1 MMNDS
6 FKKIHFTIA
15 IIISLIVHVSFILY
29 GNIPV
34 NVNNQSKA
42 LSDIEISIIKK
53 PEAIPLITKSTSN
66 IKEET
71 IIEKFSNEKK
81 VPQQQNNLN
90 VPPKTPKVI
99 AKQIK
104 EKKNTELPNLNQAKE
119 IVAELTESTSLKNKN
134 STKKAVDKIVST
146 AQLIS
151 NLSNLDLTPTKINSS
166 RVKTISA
173 RTKDYEYRLYF
184 EAWRQKVERLGALN
198 YPKEAKAG
206 NLGSLKLTVSLST
219 KGKIESI
226 TINKTSGN
234 KALDEA
240 AIKIVKLGEPYA
252 VFSERM
258 RKEVDLINIT
268 RIWKFTEDS
277 YSSTN

>member
-53 PEAIPLITKSTSN
+53 PEAIPLTTKSTSN

-104 EKKNTELPNLNQAKE
+104 EKKLQ
-119 IVAELTESTSLKNKN
+119 
-134 STKKAVDKIVST
+134 
-146 AQLIS
+146 
-151 NLSNLDLTPTKINSS
+151 
-166 RVKTISA
+166 
-173 RTKDYEYRLYF
+173 
-184 EAWRQKVERLGALN
+184 N
-198 YPKEAKAG
+198 YQ
-206 NLGSLKLTVSLST
+206 
-219 KGKIESI
+219 I
-226 TINKTSGN
+226 
-234 KALDEA
+234 
-240 AIKIVKLGEPYA
+240 
-252 VFSERM
+252 
-258 RKEVDLINIT
+258 
-268 RIWKFTEDS
+268 
-277 YSSTN
+277 

>member
-15 IIISLIVHVSFILY
+15 IIISLIVHVSFMLY

-34 NVNNQSKA
+34 NANKQSKT

-53 PEAIPLITKSTSN
+53 PEAIPLIAKSTSN
-66 IKEET
+66 VKEET
-71 IIEKFSNEKK
+71 IIEKFSNEKE
-81 VPQQQNNLN
+81 VPQQKNNFN
-90 VPPKTPKVI
+90 EPPKTPKII
-99 AKQIK
+99 AKQME
-104 EKKNTELPNLNQAKE
+104 EKKIIKLPNLIQTKE
-119 IVAELTESTSLKNKN
+119 VVAELTESTSLKNKN
-134 STKKAVDKIVST
+134 STKAVDKTVST
-146 AQLIS
+146 TQLIS
-151 NLSNLDLTPTKINSS
+151 NLSNLDFTSTKINSS

-173 RTKDYEYRLYF
+173 RTKDYEYRSYF

-206 NLGSLKLTVSLST
+206 NLGSLKLTVSLSA

>member
-15 IIISLIVHVSFILY
+15 IIISLIVHVSFMLY
-29 GNIPV
+29 SNIPV
-34 NVNNQSKA
+34 NVNNQSKT
-42 LSDIEISIIKK
+42 LSDIEISIVKK
-53 PEAIPLITKSTSN
+53 PEAIPLIAKSTSN
-66 IKEET
+66 VKEET
-71 IIEKFSNEKK
+71 IIEKFSNEKG
-81 VPQQQNNLN
+81 VPQQKSN
-90 VPPKTPKVI
+90 VNEPPKNPKVI
-99 AKQIK
+99 AKQME
-104 EKKNTELPNLNQAKE
+104 EKKFTKLPNLIQPNE
-119 IVAELTESTSLKNKN
+119 VGAELTESTSLKNKN
-134 STKKAVDKIVST
+134 STKEAVDKTVST
-146 AQLIS
+146 AKLIS
-151 NLSNLDLTPTKINSS
+151 NLSNLDLTSTKINSS

-198 YPKEAKAG
+198 YPEEAKAG
-206 NLGSLKLTVSLST
+206 NLGSLKLTVSLSA
-219 KGKIESI
+219 KGRIESI

>member
-15 IIISLIVHVSFILY
+15 IIISLIVHVSFMLY

-34 NVNNQSKA
+34 NANKQSKT

-53 PEAIPLITKSTSN
+53 PEAIPLIAKSTSN
-66 IKEET
+66 AKEET
-71 IIEKFSNEKK
+71 IIEKFSNGKE
-81 VPQQQNNLN
+81 VPQQKNNFN
-90 VPPKTPKVI
+90 EPPKTPKII
-99 AKQIK
+99 AKQME
-104 EKKNTELPNLNQAKE
+104 EKKIIKLPNLIQTKE
-119 IVAELTESTSLKNKN
+119 VVAELTESTSLKNKN
-134 STKKAVDKIVST
+134 STKAVDKTVST

-151 NLSNLDLTPTKINSS
+151 NLSNLDFTSTKINSS

-173 RTKDYEYRLYF
+173 RTKDYEYRSYF

-206 NLGSLKLTVSLST
+206 NLGSLKLTVSLSA

>member
-1 MMNDS
+1 M
-6 FKKIHFTIA
+6 
-15 IIISLIVHVSFILY
+15 LY

-34 NVNNQSKA
+34 NVNKQSKT

-53 PEAIPLITKSTSN
+53 PEAIPLIAKSTSN
-66 IKEET
+66 AKEET
-71 IIEKFSNEKK
+71 IIEKFSNGKE
-81 VPQQQNNLN
+81 VPQQKNNFN
-90 VPPKTPKVI
+90 EPPKTPKII
-99 AKQIK
+99 AKQME
-104 EKKNTELPNLNQAKE
+104 EKKITKLPNLIQTKE
-119 IVAELTESTSLKNKN
+119 VVAELTESTSLKNKN
-134 STKKAVDKIVST
+134 STKAVDKTVST

-151 NLSNLDLTPTKINSS
+151 NLSNLDFTSTKINSS

-173 RTKDYEYRLYF
+173 RTKDYEYRSYF

-206 NLGSLKLTVSLST
+206 NLGSLKLTVSLSA

>member
-15 IIISLIVHVSFILY
+15 IIISLIVHVSFMLY
-29 GNIPV
+29 SNIPV
-34 NVNNQSKA
+34 NVNKQSKT
-42 LSDIEISIIKK
+42 LSDIEISIVKK

-66 IKEET
+66 VKEET
-71 IIEKFSNEKK
+71 IIEKFSNEKE
-81 VPQQQNNLN
+81 VPQQKNNFN
-90 VPPKTPKVI
+90 EPPKTPKII
-99 AKQIK
+99 AKQME
-104 EKKNTELPNLNQAKE
+104 EKKITKLPNLIQTKE
-119 IVAELTESTSLKNKN
+119 VVAELTESTSLKNKN
-134 STKKAVDKIVST
+134 STKAVDKTVST
-146 AQLIS
+146 TQLIS
-151 NLSNLDLTPTKINSS
+151 NLSNLDFTSTKINSS
-166 RVKTISA
+166 RVKNISA
-173 RTKDYEYRLYF
+173 RTKDYEYRSYF

-206 NLGSLKLTVSLST
+206 NLGSLKLTVSLSA

>member
-15 IIISLIVHVSFILY
+15 IIISLIVHVSFMLY

-34 NVNNQSKA
+34 NANKQSKT

-66 IKEET
+66 VKEET
-71 IIEKFSNEKK
+71 IIEKFSNEKE
-81 VPQQQNNLN
+81 VPQQKNNFN
-90 VPPKTPKVI
+90 EPPKTPKII
-99 AKQIK
+99 AKQME
-104 EKKNTELPNLNQAKE
+104 EKKIIKLPNLIQTKE
-119 IVAELTESTSLKNKN
+119 VVAELTESTSLKNKN
-134 STKKAVDKIVST
+134 STKAVDKTVST
-146 AQLIS
+146 TQLIS
-151 NLSNLDLTPTKINSS
+151 NLSNLDFTSTKINSS

-173 RTKDYEYRLYF
+173 RTKDYEYRSYF

-206 NLGSLKLTVSLST
+206 NLGSLKLTVSLSA

>member
-34 NVNNQSKA
+34 NVNNQSKT

-71 IIEKFSNEKK
+71 IVEKFSNEKK

-90 VPPKTPKVI
+90 IPPKTPKVI

-104 EKKNTELPNLNQAKE
+104 EKNFTEPPNLNQAKE

-198 YPKEAKAG
+198 YPKEAKTG